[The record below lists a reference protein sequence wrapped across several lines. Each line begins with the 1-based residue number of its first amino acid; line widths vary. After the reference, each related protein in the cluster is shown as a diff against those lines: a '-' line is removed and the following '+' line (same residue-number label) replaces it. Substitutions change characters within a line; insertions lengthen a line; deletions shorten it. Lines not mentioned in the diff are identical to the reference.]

1 MPRLVEPTIELHAA
15 WLDAYREWGVGMHED
30 GFGVLP
36 SDELTSATGFSTW
49 LERLDREENGS
60 AVGRV
65 DYRCVYRWI
74 VDGDAVV
81 GGIALRHGDDNFI
94 RGAGHIGYGIRP
106 SARRQGLATWALG
119 QILDVARDLRLG
131 RVLLVCEA
139 DNAGSAVTIERNAG
153 VFERI
158 EETRH
163 GPVRRYWITL

>member
-1 MPRLVEPTIELHAA
+1 
-15 WLDAYREWGVGMHED
+15 MHED

-81 GGIALRHGDDNFI
+81 GGIALRHADDNFI